1 MLPAP
6 SIISYFTSKT
16 CTPCKRLLPQVH
28 DLLAKTPGL
37 VLREY
42 DIDDFS
48 LTAQQAG
55 VQAVPTILFTSD
67 NDEKLSAETYRL
79 LPTQATLRN
88 IRTVLGVV

>member
-1 MLPAP
+1 MPL
-6 SIISYFTSKT
+6 SVISYFTSKT
-16 CTPCKRLLPQVH
+16 CTPCKRLLPQVR
-28 DLLAKTPGL
+28 DLLTETPGL

-55 VQAVPTILFTSD
+55 VQAVPTLLFTSD
-67 NDEKLSAETYRL
+67 TDEKLSAETYRL

-88 IRTVLGVV
+88 IRTVVGAV